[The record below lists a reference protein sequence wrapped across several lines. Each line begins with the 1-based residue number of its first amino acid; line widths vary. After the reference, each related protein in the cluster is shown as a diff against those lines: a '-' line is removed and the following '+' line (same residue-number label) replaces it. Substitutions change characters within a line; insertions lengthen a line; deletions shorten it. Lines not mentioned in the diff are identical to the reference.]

1 MKTVY
6 CLLIIALWCSCNET
20 SEIGGDFFKEGSLG
34 LTYTDTLT
42 LKVSTVTADS
52 IITGASTRL
61 LVGNHV
67 DDDLGR
73 ITAAAYFQVTP
84 QSTNS
89 EGSANEY
96 SLEGIATD
104 YVKTALVLWH
114 DTYSYYDTSNYQTI
128 YVHQLLD
135 EITAADD
142 DKLYNT
148 TKNLYDPDALGQL
161 TFKPKPNQT
170 EPIEIPL
177 SDVLGETIY
186 NDAVLG
192 LEELA
197 TEATF
202 NDNYLTG
209 LLLRPDTNESKAV
222 LGFDTK
228 AELRIYYLD
237 RSVVP
242 SEEKYLTY
250 YVSATRYNKIDTD
263 RGSSALATISTSRE
277 AVSSTLT
284 NRRSYIQ
291 GGSGLSMRIEVPYL
305 RSILLD
311 NDNLVLT
318 QGILTIKPVK
328 EAEEV
333 NTALPQLLKLYAVNK
348 RNEIYADLLSIEDEE
363 RFVTLI
369 VDNDLG
375 RETNYRADVSG
386 FIKSQLQIEEFNN
399 NAMLLSL
406 NPSEYATT
414 VNRLYSGDQNNKY
427 EMKLL
432 LHFAYVR

>member
-1 MKTVY
+1 MKTIY
-6 CLLIIALWCSCNET
+6 CLLIIILWCSCNET
-20 SEIGGDFFKEGSLG
+20 SEIGAGFFKEGNLG
-34 LTYTDTLT
+34 LNYTDTLT

-52 IITGASTRL
+52 IVTGAATRL

-67 DDDLGR
+67 DDDLGK
-73 ITAAAYFQVTP
+73 ITTAAYFQITP

-89 EGSANEY
+89 EGVVNGY
-96 SLEGIATD
+96 SLEDIATD
-104 YVKTALVLWH
+104 YVRTSLVLWH
-114 DTYSYYDTSNYQTI
+114 DTYSYYDTSDYQTI
-128 YVHQLLD
+128 YVHQLQE
-135 EITAADD
+135 EISTAEDGN
-142 DKLYNT
+142 LYNT
-148 TKNLYDPDALGQL
+148 TNTVYDPTASGYL

-177 SDVLGETIY
+177 TDAVGKTIY
-186 NDAVLG
+186 DDAVLG
-192 LEELA
+192 LEALA
-197 TEATF
+197 TATTF
-202 NDNYLTG
+202 NENYLIG
-209 LLLRPDTNESKAV
+209 FVLKPDVNESKAV
-222 LGFDTK
+222 LGFNTS

-250 YVSATRYNKIDTD
+250 FVSSTRYNKISTE
-263 RGSSALATISTSRE
+263 RGSSALATMSNSRE

-284 NRRSYIQ
+284 NRKSYIQ

-318 QGILTIKPVK
+318 QAILSVKPVK
-328 EAEEV
+328 EAEDV
-333 NTALPQLLKLYAVNK
+333 NTSLPQLLKLYAVNK
-348 RNEIYADLLSIEDEE
+348 RNEIYADLLSTEDEE
-363 RFVTLI
+363 RYVTLT
-369 VDNDLG
+369 VDTDLE
-375 RETNYRADVSG
+375 RETNYSADVSG

-406 NPSEYATT
+406 NASEYATT
-414 VNRLYSGDQNNKY
+414 VNRLYAGDQNNKY
-427 EMKLL
+427 EMKLT